1 VDPSRD
7 DTVLV
12 DLDDQIPRRRI
23 GLVRHRDRYQTPAAK
38 AFIELAREMA
48 VSFAEQMGEWWVAR
62 NHAGRSASTGS

>member
-1 VDPSRD
+1 MDPSRD

-23 GLVRHRDRYQTPAAK
+23 GLVRHRDRYQTPTAK

-48 VSFAEQMGEWWVAR
+48 VSFAEQMGE
-62 NHAGRSASTGS
+62 

>member
-38 AFIELAREMA
+38 AFIELTRDMA
-48 VSFAEQMGEWWVAR
+48 VSFAEQMGE
-62 NHAGRSASTGS
+62 